1 MTVQMLT
8 EAAGSGEFLLYQTE
22 DGRSQVEVRLEQDT
36 VWLTQA
42 QMAELFLSTKQN
54 ISLHIRNI
62 FAEGELQ
69 PTATVKEYLTVASSS
84 SSFSLNRLLMCKLI
98 FCVVAK
104 NNSAI

>member
-42 QMAELFLSTKQN
+42 QMAELFQSTKQN

-69 PTATVKEYLTVASSS
+69 PTAVKSII
-84 SSFSLNRLLMCKLI
+84 MCKIPGSYFAVIEVGPL
-98 FCVVAK
+98 
-104 NNSAI
+104 